1 MLLCNMILLFFYMIL
16 TLRKAEGF
24 AMHYIVVTFLFLPC
38 EANWDWI
45 SMVEMNYIRAVLI
58 HFELTVS

>member
-1 MLLCNMILLFFYMIL
+1 MIL